1 LPVSRQA
8 PDITGEIVTSVRLPR
23 EQYAALRA
31 VAEASHRTVSG
42 ELRML
47 IERHVAEPSP
57 EPDRE
62 AA

>member
-1 LPVSRQA
+1 MSRQA

-23 EQYAALRA
+23 DQYAALRA

-47 IERHVAEPSP
+47 IERHVAEP

-62 AA
+62 AAA

>member
-1 LPVSRQA
+1 MSRQA
-8 PDITGEIVTSVRLPR
+8 PDTTGEIVISVRLSR
-23 EQYAALRA
+23 EQHDALRM

-47 IERHVAEPSP
+47 IERHVADS

-62 AA
+62 AAA